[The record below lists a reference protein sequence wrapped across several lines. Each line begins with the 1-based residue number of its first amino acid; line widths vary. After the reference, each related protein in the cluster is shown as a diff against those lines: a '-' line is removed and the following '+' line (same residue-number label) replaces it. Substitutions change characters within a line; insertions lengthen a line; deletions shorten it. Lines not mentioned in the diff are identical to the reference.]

1 MIVLDAVCAIGVDV
15 GRPGLMVFTN
25 WFAAW
30 WGSANAMTLV
40 RFLVSFGV
48 AVFLIWRMNKSI
60 ASPAPAGTPGD
71 DGKDPV
77 RFAVVWNATVFVTL
91 GLATTATAATN
102 WETALLVAVS
112 SLLTGGFIGLLFGVP
127 QKQSTQEA
135 KSEAAVAGKQRDNL
149 VVESA
154 ATLGKVLTGF
164 TLAEVGPIYQHFLEI
179 ARAISHHLSSPGVPP
194 NAVLAGAILIYFF
207 ATGFLSGLFLPNYF
221 MKDYR

>member
-1 MIVLDAVCAIGVDV
+1 MTADLFSAGC
-15 GRPGLMVFTN
+15 PGEVIFTN
-25 WFAAW
+25 WFVAW
-30 WGSANAMTLV
+30 WNSANSMTLI
-40 RFLVSFGV
+40 RFLVSFG
-48 AVFLIWRMNKSI
+48 AAAFTI
-60 ASPAPAGTPGD
+60 ATLNRTLFNPANAGSE

-77 RFAVVWNATVFVTL
+77 RFAVAMNATVFVML
-91 GLATTATAATN
+91 GLAVTATAAGN
-102 WETALLVAVS
+102 WETALLVAGS
-112 SLLTGGFIGLLFGVP
+112 SLLVGGFIGLLFGVP

-135 KSEAAVAGKQRDNL
+135 KTDGAQATKSRDNL

-164 TLAEVGPIYQHFLEI
+164 TLAQVGPIYRHFLEI
-179 ARAISHHLSSPGVPP
+179 ARAISHHLSDGVVPP